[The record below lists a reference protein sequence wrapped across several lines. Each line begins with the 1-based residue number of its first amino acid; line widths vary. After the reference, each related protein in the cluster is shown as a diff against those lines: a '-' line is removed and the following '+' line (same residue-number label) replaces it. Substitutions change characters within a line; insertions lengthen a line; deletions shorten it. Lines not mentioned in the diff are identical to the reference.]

1 MTTALLTDRYELT
14 MVQAALRSGKSERK
28 TVFEVFTRNLP
39 AGRRYGV
46 VAGVGRLLSAI
57 EDFKFEEPEIE
68 FLLSDGIVDAKT
80 AEWLKGFRFS
90 GSIHGYREGE
100 LFFANSPVL
109 TVEST
114 FSEAVILETLILSTL
129 NYDSAVASAAARM
142 RFAAGNRYLAE
153 MGARRANEHAAV
165 AAARA
170 AFIVGFDATSNLEA
184 GRSFGVPTMGTS
196 AHSFTLLH
204 DTETEAFESQIEV
217 MGVGTTLLVDTF
229 DVEEA
234 VREAVRLTDGKI
246 AAVRLDS
253 GDLSVAATKVREL
266 LDSLGARDT
275 KIVVTS
281 DLDENTIA
289 ALAAAPVDR
298 YGVGTSLVTGSGHP
312 TVGFVYKLVSH
323 AAGDE
328 WVDVAKE
335 SRNKTNRGGKKSAS
349 RLVVDGIA
357 TAELVGSAS
366 EGRALQVPL
375 IIDGKVD
382 LSAIGITGVTAARA
396 HHQMAIKELP
406 AAGFRLSSGEPA
418 VPTTFV

>member
-1 MTTALLTDRYELT
+1 MSTALLTDRYELT

-39 AGRRYGV
+39 PGRRFGV
-46 VAGVGRLLSAI
+46 FAGVGRLIAAI
-57 EDFKFEEPEIE
+57 EDFRFEKPELE
-68 FLLSDGIVDAKT
+68 FLQANDIIDAKT
-80 AEWLKGFRFS
+80 ANWLENFRFS

-109 TVEST
+109 TVEGT
-114 FSEAVILETLILSTL
+114 FAEAVILETLILSIL
-129 NYDSAVASAAARM
+129 NYDSAVASAGARM

-184 GRSFGVPTMGTS
+184 GRSYGVPTMGTS

-204 DTETEAFESQIEV
+204 DTETDAFQSQIEV
-217 MGVGTTLLVDTF
+217 MGVDTTLLVDTY
-229 DVEEA
+229 DVEKA

-266 LDSLGARDT
+266 LDSLGAKDT

-289 ALAAAPVDR
+289 GLAAAPVDR

-323 AAGDE
+323 AEGDS

-335 SRNKTNRGGKKSAS
+335 SRNKTNRGGKKSAARS
-349 RLVVDGIA
+349 VVDGTAI
-357 TAELVGSAS
+357 AELVGSDSA
-366 EGRALQVPL
+366 GRALQVAMIL
-375 IIDGKVD
+375 NGKAD
-382 LSAIGITGVTAARA
+382 ASAMGPKGVLAARE
-396 HHQMAIKELP
+396 HHLKVLKELP
-406 AAGFRLSSGEPA
+406 AAAFRLSSGEPA
-418 VPTTFV
+418 IPTTFV